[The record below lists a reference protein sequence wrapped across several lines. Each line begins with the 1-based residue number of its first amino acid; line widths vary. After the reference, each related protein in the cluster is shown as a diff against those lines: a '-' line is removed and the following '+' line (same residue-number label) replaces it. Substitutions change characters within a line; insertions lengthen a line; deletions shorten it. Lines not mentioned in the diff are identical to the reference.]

1 MREFTCPLEFIF
13 YILRGK
19 WSPIII
25 WRARLGNQRITDFKK
40 DIVDC
45 NERMIIK
52 HINDLLEY
60 NILAKTEY
68 DTYPKHTEYNLTEFG
83 WKLIPVLAKMQ
94 ELGIEYLQNN
104 QLLTKND

>member
-1 MREFTCPLEFIF
+1 MSIRI
-13 YILRGK
+13 YILRGR

-25 WRARLGNQRITDFKK
+25 WRARLLNQRITDLKK

-68 DTYPKHTEYNLTEFG
+68 DTYPKHTEYNLIEFG
-83 WKLIPVLAKMQ
+83 WKLILILAKMQ
-94 ELGIEYLQNN
+94 ESGIEYLQNN